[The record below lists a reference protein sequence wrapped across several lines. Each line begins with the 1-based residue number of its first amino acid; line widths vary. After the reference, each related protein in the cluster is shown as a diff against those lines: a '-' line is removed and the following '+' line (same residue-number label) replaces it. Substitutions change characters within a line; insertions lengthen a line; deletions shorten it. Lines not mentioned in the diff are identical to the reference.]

1 MNAQNGTL
9 RARKPQLADSI
20 GRLDEMVDGL
30 ATAIPGAVA
39 DAVREALGTAFAAAV
54 KDAVKAAVA
63 EALAEAGV
71 GREAKPT
78 PVPMS
83 AETPA
88 TPPAPP
94 AVPGRWARVKS
105 ALGRLRRWASGKAAP
120 AVARV
125 TLGWAAA
132 RLVAGETARSRPA
145 TLATLATGS
154 AAALGGYAL
163 GPVGSA
169 VLLGLSAGAL
179 TATAV
184 LAAPVVRLAAG
195 LRALAS
201 GEPPCPTA

>member
-1 MNAQNGTL
+1 MNTQNGTL

-39 DAVREALGTAFAAAV
+39 DAVRDALGASLAAAV
-54 KDAVKAAVA
+54 KDAVKSAVA

-71 GREAKPT
+71 GKGAKPG
-78 PVPMS
+78 PAPA
-83 AETPA
+83 AEEAAEPAAPTTPA
-88 TPPAPP
+88 G
-94 AVPGRWARVKS
+94 PGRWARVKA
-105 ALGRLRRWASGKAAP
+105 ALGRLRRWATKKAAP

-132 RLVAGETARSRPA
+132 RVVAGETARSRPA
-145 TLATLATGS
+145 ALATLATGS

-169 VLLGLSAGAL
+169 VLLGLSAAAL

-184 LAAPVVRLAAG
+184 LAAPVVRLVVG
-195 LRALAS
+195 LRS
-201 GEPPCPTA
+201 PGETPCPTA